1 MKNLI
6 CTISFSALFLSNICF
21 AESVVERVEVQACQK
36 IALNDK
42 AEFLTDYNKNVV
54 SAKPPAN
61 KLEEI
66 QTKITIGRALVKI
79 DNQYEDCVV
88 NAQKKTQESQQYV
101 ML

>member
-21 AESVVERVEVQACQK
+21 AENVVEQVEVQACQK
-36 IALNDK
+36 VALNDK
-42 AEFLTDYNKNVV
+42 ADFLNDYNKNVV
-54 SAKPPAN
+54 SVKPPVN

-79 DNQYEDCVV
+79 DTKYEECVA
-88 NAQKKTQESQQYV
+88 NAQKKSQDIQQYV

>member
-6 CTISFSALFLSNICF
+6 CTLGISALFLSNICL
-21 AESVVERVEVQACQK
+21 AESVVERIEIQACQK
-36 IALNDK
+36 VALNDK
-42 AEFLTDYNKNVV
+42 ADFLNDYNKNVV
-54 SAKPPAN
+54 SVKPPVN

-79 DNQYEDCVV
+79 DTQYEECVV
-88 NAQKKTQESQQYV
+88 NAQKKSQEFEQYV